1 MKKIGLI
8 IAGSFF
14 LFSCAVKENTLRK
27 EKKEVVT
34 VIPVEKPK
42 TDIFKYDVKC
52 KNLKIGVILPLAGDS
67 AGNGLKAKNGVE
79 LAISVFNKQNNTEIT
94 SVYQDTEGG
103 EDLLEKFY
111 KVSAEDPLFS
121 GIVGPVQNS
130 LLQKVKTLAE
140 NYRLVTV
147 SPTAA
152 ALSKVKG
159 NQYFFSDAVYPEDE
173 GRVMAE
179 FTVNTLKK
187 KKAAIIYPSNNPYG
201 KVCALAYKEELIRLG
216 GEVTKEEM
224 FEEGSFDYK
233 EQMVSLGGIDPHIIK
248 DIMSTDKN
256 NLESIV
262 SKLVTQVR
270 AFLPPATDKKR
281 NNLVLVKFVNSG
293 RDKEQLSEETDYGQ
307 IISEKLSY
315 GLGKFKDTKLS
326 KLAEVKAHIAK
337 NGFDKKSLAAH
348 FGADLVVTGEIFEKN
363 PLSYSAKVTLEKMN
377 DKNVVDV
384 IFDFSVSDK
393 LITNPNGLEVIYMP
407 VSLYDAESIISHL
420 VFFELKVPYLGG
432 TGLTDKKFISNM
444 KLNESEL
451 YFTAGFY
458 PGSAIPKVAGFIQAY
473 KDTYFEEPD
482 YYSAAAYDAAN
493 ILLHA
498 IGRGAGSKEEVKN
511 AISNISSIDLVT
523 GAAAFA
529 DGEIKK
535 DLHILSIFE
544 KELVEV
550 K

>member
-348 FGADLVVTGEIFEKN
+348 FGADLVVT
-363 PLSYSAKVTLEKMN
+363 
-377 DKNVVDV
+377 
-384 IFDFSVSDK
+384 
-393 LITNPNGLEVIYMP
+393 
-407 VSLYDAESIISHL
+407 
-420 VFFELKVPYLGG
+420 
-432 TGLTDKKFISNM
+432 
-444 KLNESEL
+444 
-451 YFTAGFY
+451 AGFY